1 MNELV
6 PIVVEISKMQDSP
19 IHVLAVQLLA
29 HLTRHR
35 LNSKVLVFNQ
45 QMVVPAMV
53 KATYSNHEVARRYAC
68 FAIQNFSHDKSCR
81 QELASSEKLIIALCK
96 RARHSKDPE
105 ERLASICAL
114 KNLTDEPANLIPLS
128 NTAECIATLMQIAHG
143 QEEGV
148 TEMMQF
154 RACDALATISHWLRK
169 IATNG
174 QSMNAEKHAETKPTG
189 MFVPSLKVVGFEQ
202 YE

>member
-1 MNELV
+1 M
-6 PIVVEISKMQDSP
+6 
-19 IHVLAVQLLA
+19 
-29 HLTRHR
+29 
-35 LNSKVLVFNQ
+35 
-45 QMVVPAMV
+45 QMVLPALV
-53 KATYSNHEVARRYAC
+53 QGTYSTNDVARRYAC

-81 QELASSEKLIIALCK
+81 QELASSDNLIVALCK
-96 RARHSKDPE
+96 RARHSKDPD
-105 ERLASICAL
+105 ERLAAVCSL

-154 RACDALATISHWLRK
+154 KACDALATISHWLRK

-174 QSMNAEKHAETKPTG
+174 QSMDAIKNGETKPPG
-189 MFVPSLKVVGFEQ
+189 MFVPSLKVVGWDQ

>member
-1 MNELV
+1 MH
-6 PIVVEISKMQDSP
+6 DSP
-19 IHVLAVQLLA
+19 IHILAVQLLA

-35 LNSKVLVFNQ
+35 LNSKSLVFKMQ
-45 QMVVPAMV
+45 VFIQAMV
-53 KATYSNHEVARRYAC
+53 QATYSPSEICRRYAC
-68 FAIQNFSHDKSCR
+68 FAIQNFSNDKSCR
-81 QELASSEKLIIALCK
+81 QELASSDKLITALCK

-105 ERLASICAL
+105 ERLAAICAL

-174 QSMNAEKHAETKPTG
+174 QSTEAIKDGDVVPTT
-189 MFVPSLKVVGFEQ
+189 MFVPSLKVVGWEQ
-202 YE
+202 YT

>member
-1 MNELV
+1 MH
-6 PIVVEISKMQDSP
+6 DSP

-35 LNSKVLVFNQ
+35 LNSKSLVFKMQ
-45 QMVVPAMV
+45 VFIQAMV
-53 KATYSNHEVARRYAC
+53 QATYSPSDISRRYAC

-81 QELASSEKLIIALCK
+81 QELASSEKLITALCK

-105 ERLASICAL
+105 ERLAAICAL

-174 QSMNAEKHAETKPTG
+174 QSTDAVKDGDVMPTT
-189 MFVPSLKVVGFEQ
+189 MFVPSLKVVGWEQ
-202 YE
+202 YA